1 MPVAPKKR
9 NAHNARARTSPRPTP
24 CTKRTVSG
32 WLVRHT
38 QRVRP
43 APLAFLPRAGAG
55 RPSGR
60 SGRHRAAGQTV
71 CGRPRSE
78 KKTDRHGER
87 RDSVTRSGHA
97 RTAAPTSS
105 TGGLPQPPAE
115 KPHWALWAAPPT
127 PLATRQRPTFKAHVS
142 RRISRGCLA
151 TSHPIIFFLSCARAR
166 RRPAPSRPAHC
177 RRHAQQ
183 LAAPWRQRRVQARDA
198 QAWIRRRR
206 AVTLHVD
213 EPGRWVVGRH
223 AKGRL
228 HGEPC
233 ARHPR
238 QPRRRGQAAHA
249 HAPAPVHRAPTHPQ
263 IGRQLSR
270 SLVLVLALKFLALI
284 VPVGAGHGRR
294 AQGTMSATAL
304 RCPAPPPR
312 ARWPTCRRAASSRA
326 WFET

>member
-43 APLAFLPRAGAG
+43 APLASLPRAGAG

-71 CGRPRSE
+71 CGRPRSD

-142 RRISRGCLA
+142 HRISRGCLT
-151 TSHPIIFFLSCARAR
+151 TSHPIIFFLIVRAR
-166 RRPAPSRPAHC
+166 TASARP
-177 RRHAQQ
+177 
-183 LAAPWRQRRVQARDA
+183 
-198 QAWIRRRR
+198 I
-206 AVTLHVD
+206 
-213 EPGRWVVGRH
+213 
-223 AKGRL
+223 
-228 HGEPC
+228 
-233 ARHPR
+233 
-238 QPRRRGQAAHA
+238 
-249 HAPAPVHRAPTHPQ
+249 PT
-263 IGRQLSR
+263 R
-270 SLVLVLALKFLALI
+270 SL
-284 VPVGAGHGRR
+284 
-294 AQGTMSATAL
+294 S
-304 RCPAPPPR
+304 PPR
-312 ARWPTCRRAASSRA
+312 STTGRTLEAKARSGPGCAGLDTTAAGRNVA
-326 WFET
+326 C